1 MNIVFVSSLWEKQ
14 LGGYFKNKVMTG
26 AIKVNFDWTE
36 NLKLTAVLK
45 SVSRG
50 TKSDTAGQSCSVNKP
65 ERHQVGGNACLSFL
79 VRWRFVCSHLVPL
92 VTRPSHVWASCAC
105 WGFPS
110 GWTYWCSKGTWRAY
124 YQRGGAC
131 GPAGCTFCWK
141 TSHKPEWT
149 IREIRSGILVR
160 LI

>member
-1 MNIVFVSSLWEKQ
+1 
-14 LGGYFKNKVMTG
+14 MTG
-26 AIKVNFDWTE
+26 AHVKFNSNCRGEFWLNWKFKTNRCIEVSFTWDKVWRCW
-36 NLKLTAVLK
+36 
-45 SVSRG
+45 SVMRSEQ
-50 TKSDTAGQSCSVNKP
+50 TC
-65 ERHQVGGNACLSFL
+65 ERHRVGGNACLSFL
-79 VRWRFVCSHLVPL
+79 VRWWFVCSHLVPL